1 MTPENKRLFKFWAKN
16 FGSFLAW
23 LVGGVAIGIA
33 LLAMPAWLIPYAAI
47 SLLLLVGAHTSLMF
61 ARNDMKLDEMKQRRV
76 IEALAREP
84 RD

>member
-23 LVGGVAIGIA
+23 VVGGVAIGIA
-33 LLAMPAWLIPYAAI
+33 FVAMPAWFIPYAAI
-47 SLLLLVGAHTSLMF
+47 SLLLLAGAHMSLMF